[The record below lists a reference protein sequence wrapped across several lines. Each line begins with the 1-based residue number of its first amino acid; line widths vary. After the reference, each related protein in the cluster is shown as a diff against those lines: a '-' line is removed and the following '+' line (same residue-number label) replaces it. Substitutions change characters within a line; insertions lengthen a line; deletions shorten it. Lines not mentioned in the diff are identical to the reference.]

1 MILRIQLSAGRS
13 IEQKRDRAHTL
24 EQLAQP
30 WRRLPPLATREQMDL
45 LVMASVRTGSRQQI
59 AEKEEHR
66 QREQNQWGRTR
77 HATSADEKQGLH
89 GAVVG

>member
-1 MILRIQLSAGRS
+1 
-13 IEQKRDRAHTL
+13 
-24 EQLAQP
+24 
-30 WRRLPPLATREQMDL
+30 MDL
-45 LVMASVRTGSRQQI
+45 LVMASVRSGSRQQI
-59 AEKEEHR
+59 AEKEEHH